1 MKGGKRSSSDPL
13 FRESALAVAH
23 ILGPES
29 CVLIG
34 GLAVAAYGHERATKD
49 VDFIT
54 RLPLR
59 EAKERLAAHGL
70 SVEVRRGDPAE
81 GVPTFLRTN
90 IAGVLVDVLPM
101 LVAIDWE
108 RLPEVPLTPK
118 GSIKVID
125 LDTLLLLKARAGG
138 MQDVLDMTQLV
149 LRNPDRLSLAR
160 EFAGRYGVGS
170 KLESCLMDRREQQKF
185 VDGLPRQRRHHAK
198 AELKRLLEPGARS
211 GQS

>member
-1 MKGGKRSSSDPL
+1 MKRGKRSTSDPSY
-13 FRESALAVAH
+13 RESAIEVAR

-59 EAKERLAAHGL
+59 EAKERLAADGL

-101 LVAIDWE
+101 LVPIDWE
-108 RLPEVPLTPK
+108 HLPEVSLTPK
-118 GSIKVID
+118 GSLKVID

-149 LRNPDRLSLAR
+149 WRNPDRLPLAR
-160 EFAGRYGVGS
+160 EFAGRYGVAS

-185 VDGLPRQRRHHAK
+185 IDGLPRQRRQNAR
-198 AELKRLLEPGARS
+198 AELKRLLEPGDK
-211 GQS
+211 GDQS